1 MTKVEELTAAAEGRG
16 CLGRSQ
22 DDEPVFVLV
31 ARDQTSSGT
40 VRDWARRFLELRM
53 SLGTFDA
60 AAKAKYDEAL
70 AAAERMADWRDA
82 HGGGKVP
89 D

>member
-1 MTKVEELTAAAEGRG
+1 MTKTEELAAANRGEG

-31 ARDQTSSGT
+31 ARDKYASQMVRRWALT
-40 VRDWARRFLELRM
+40 VETDHGESAKTLEAYELADRM
-53 SLGTFDA
+53 
-60 AAKAKYDEAL
+60 EA
-70 AAAERMADWRDA
+70 WREA

>member
-1 MTKVEELTAAAEGRG
+1 MVKSEEVAALGRGEG

-31 ARDQTSSGT
+31 ARDKFSADTI
-40 VRDWARRFLELRM
+40 RWWAKQVVLKGQRSQVDPKIL
-53 SLGTFDA
+53 
-60 AAKAKYDEAL
+60 EAL
-70 AAAERMADWRDA
+70 ALADQMDEWREA